1 MESQKP
7 NILVVDDTLPDLRFL
22 SETLTKEG
30 YKVRAVSNG
39 ARALKA
45 AKLEPPDL
53 ILLDIKMPKM
63 DGYEI
68 CQKLKAGQQTLSI
81 PVIFIS
87 ALGELVDKV
96 KAFEIGGVDYI
107 TKPFQAEE
115 VLARVNTHLK
125 IHHQQQ
131 QIDSQNQQLQAQA
144 IQLQDYAQELE
155 LRNAEL
161 DTFAHTV
168 AHDLKHPLAGITSM
182 TVRLQEILA
191 APATDEVLTIF
202 KLLAETE
209 QNAINTID
217 ALLVLAG
224 VSKNAVVEKAPLDM
238 ADIVAKAEQRLAYFI
253 KDYQANIDKPA
264 TWPIAQ
270 GYAPWIVEVWAN
282 YITNGL
288 KYGGQPPRLE
298 LGAEAQS
305 SDMIRFWVRDN
316 GKGLTPAEQE
326 QLFAQFTR
334 FHTNIDGHGLG
345 LSIVQQIVEKLGGQV
360 GVESTLSQGS
370 LFYFTLPV

>member
-144 IQLQDYAQELE
+144 IQLQNYTQELE

-191 APATDEVLTIF
+191 AQATDEVLTIF

-209 QNAINTID
+209 QNAVNTID

-224 VSKNAVVEKAPLDM
+224 VSKNAEIM
-238 ADIVAKAEQRLAYFI
+238 
-253 KDYQANIDKPA
+253 
-264 TWPIAQ
+264 
-270 GYAPWIVEVWAN
+270 
-282 YITNGL
+282 TN
-288 KYGGQPPRLE
+288 
-298 LGAEAQS
+298 
-305 SDMIRFWVRDN
+305 
-316 GKGLTPAEQE
+316 LT
-326 QLFAQFTR
+326 
-334 FHTNIDGHGLG
+334 H
-345 LSIVQQIVEKLGGQV
+345 K
-360 GVESTLSQGS
+360 
-370 LFYFTLPV
+370 